1 MSSAAN
7 HRARSRRSYARHASA
22 MRGEQRYTIKQA
34 RNSAGMDGAPLIYR
48 MQAMFRRAREA
59 RQKRNAEEGGAEG

>member
-7 HRARSRRSYARHASA
+7 HRKRSRRSFARHHSA
-22 MRGEQRYTIKQA
+22 MRGEQKHIVTQQCR
-34 RNSAGMDGAPLIYR
+34 SAGAAGTPLIYR

-59 RQKRNAEEGGAEG
+59 RQKREESE